1 MSKKAQNEKFELNN
15 IIPGQDQNTN
25 SNEIPYLKKN
35 KNKKHFYSQ
44 KTNIKN
50 RSFNNLQLPKNI
62 IYQKPSVKTNDSQRN
77 TNYLNDNNSDYKDNK
92 YFDDNSNIRNVI
104 KENKIKEM
112 SNNIKENEIK
122 IEKVNKTMIELLN
135 NKNDDLNNTK
145 TWMSQMNEIEKMQQ
159 ENLTLK
165 ADSIIY
171 REDIIHL
178 SEVNKKLS
186 EELEITKRKIFN
198 LITKG
203 EETMQIL
210 TNKNYEITQLTETI
224 SNLKLSNSPEVLDN
238 IKDNRTKDQLIYEL
252 KFKLNNLNN
261 DKIKNETEK
270 KILEEQYNNY
280 LNEKNLLVKE
290 DKIYKNKINNNIIN
304 LENKIKKLE
313 QQLEELSIR
322 NNELKIN
329 NQKCNKNI
337 EMLNNEKNNFE
348 DKYQKKKEQY
358 NELENEFKKLENKYS
373 QLLYDTQK
381 EKFLKEKMKNEIKK
395 EKKQKRVR
403 SSKQLIVNDLYN
415 QIQMLKEKMKNDREI
430 GEN

>member
-1 MSKKAQNEKFELNN
+1 MPN
-15 IIPGQDQNTN
+15 
-25 SNEIPYLKKN
+25 
-35 KNKKHFYSQ
+35 
-44 KTNIKN
+44 
-50 RSFNNLQLPKNI
+50 NI
-62 IYQKPSVKTNDSQRN
+62 IYQKPSVKTSDSQRN
-77 TNYLNDNNSDYKDNK
+77 TNYINDNNSDYKDNK
-92 YFDDNSNIRNVI
+92 YFDENSNIRNVI

-135 NKNDDLNNTK
+135 NKMDDLNNTK
-145 TWMSQMNEIEKMQQ
+145 AWMSQMNELEKIQQ

-186 EELEITKRKIFN
+186 EELEIAKRKIFN

-203 EETMQIL
+203 EEAMQIL

-290 DKIYKNKINNNIIN
+290 DEIYKNKINNNIIN
-304 LENKIKKLE
+304 LENKIKKME
-313 QQLEELSIR
+313 QQLEELSIK

-381 EKFLKEKMKNEIKK
+381 EKFLKEKKKNEIKK
-395 EKKQKRVR
+395 ENKQKRTK